1 MGWDVQPTYTSEE
14 LDFGRYQGAEDI
26 SSGGTSMFAPDP
38 VFFYTSSR
46 TDFVSVSH
54 DCYDTSTPFF
64 LTNKGLSIS
73 LPVNESA
80 SRWVGALATPLGSG
94 LQAPLVTL
102 CLSGSE
108 LGPGMSL
115 WLKGSAVFLAPLQDD
130 AMSYTRCRGKD
141 EGGPLPWSRMFR
153 GHLLSFSM
161 PSSLFKHHF
170 RVKSMFVR
178 AMYGC
183 QSLFAWDQ
191 APEAAVVVLND
202 AETDLTI
209 NAAATGIS
217 SGVFSLASLSRSSI
231 YLQTGTCS
239 SGLIYRVTRYSQD
252 RRSVEFDFTILVR
265 AAKRSRPV
273 VAPDED
279 AEGERDDPFYWR
291 CDLISKPSEEQNTAP
306 KARRRWMM
314 GSRSL
319 TLSEILDLP
328 VEGIDEGPIDH
339 HNVLVR
345 RKIRD
350 KESGKDVTVT
360 VCVSLVG
367 RSYWATN
374 PASSIKFLYVTE
386 EKQGTAYQDPFGG
399 YHLL

>member
-1 MGWDVQPTYTSEE
+1 MYTSEE

-46 TDFVSVSH
+46 TDFVSLSH
-54 DCYDTSTPFF
+54 DWYDTSTPFF

-73 LPVNESA
+73 LPVNDSA
-80 SRWVGALATPLGSG
+80 SGWSGAFSSPLGQG
-94 LQAPLVTL
+94 QQAPLVTL

-108 LGPGMSL
+108 LGAGMSL
-115 WLKGSAVFLAPLQDD
+115 WLKGSAVFLAPSQDD

-141 EGGPLPWSRMFR
+141 EGGQRPWPRMFR

-170 RVKSMFVR
+170 RVKSMFAR

-209 NAAATGIS
+209 DAADTGIS
-217 SGVFSLASLSRSSI
+217 SGVFSLASLSKSSI

-239 SGLIYRVTRYSQD
+239 SGLIYRVTRYSQV

-265 AAKRSRPV
+265 AAKWSRSV

-291 CDLISKPSEEQNTAP
+291 CDLITKSWERENI
-306 KARRRWMM
+306 ARDSDRWMM
-314 GSRSL
+314 GNRPL

-345 RKIRD
+345 RTIRD

-367 RSYWATN
+367 RSCWVTN
-374 PASSIKFLYVTE
+374 PTASSIKFMYVTE
-386 EKQGTAYQDPFGG
+386 DRPGAAYQDPLGG

>member
-1 MGWDVQPTYTSEE
+1 
-14 LDFGRYQGAEDI
+14 
-26 SSGGTSMFAPDP
+26 MFAPDP

-46 TDFVSVSH
+46 TDFVSLSH

-80 SRWVGALATPLGSG
+80 SRWSGAFPTPLGNG

-108 LGPGMSL
+108 LGAGMSL
-115 WLKGSAVFLAPLQDD
+115 WLRGSAVFLAPSQDD

-141 EGGPLPWSRMFR
+141 EGGQRPWPRMFR

-178 AMYGC
+178 AVYGC

-191 APEAAVVVLND
+191 APEAAVGVLND

-209 NAAATGIS
+209 DAAETGIY
-217 SGVFSLASLSRSSI
+217 SGAFSLASLSRSSI
-231 YLQTGTCS
+231 YLQTGS
-239 SGLIYRVTRYSQD
+239 SASGLIYRVTRYSQD

-265 AAKRSRPV
+265 AAKLSHPV
-273 VAPDED
+273 VAADED
-279 AEGERDDPFYWR
+279 GEEEREDPFYWR
-291 CDLISKPSEEQNTAP
+291 CDLISKPSEGQKTA
-306 KARRRWMM
+306 KEDGRWMM
-314 GSRSL
+314 GNRSL

-339 HNVLVR
+339 DNVLVR

-367 RSYWATN
+367 RSCWATN
-374 PASSIKFLYVTE
+374 PTSSIKFLYVTE
-386 EKQGTAYQDPFGG
+386 EKRGTAYQDPFGG